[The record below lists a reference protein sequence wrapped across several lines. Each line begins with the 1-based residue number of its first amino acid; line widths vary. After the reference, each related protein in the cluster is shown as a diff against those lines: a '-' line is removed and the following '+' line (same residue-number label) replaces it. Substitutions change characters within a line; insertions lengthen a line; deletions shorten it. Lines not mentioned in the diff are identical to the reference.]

1 MTVTCEQRLL
11 YRVGTTPL
19 EKANE
24 DAKSLA
30 ELLWFTD
37 YRPTMPELTQVRSE
51 MASEE
56 FQRLLCVLELLS
68 QYPVCPRDKAARLQ
82 QLTRRFHSLLL
93 GNKGPQPRGRYSPSK
108 RWKLSDK
115 TEAFRKALLPMQT
128 RTYADSTGR
137 HHGLSI

>member
-30 ELLWFTD
+30 ELLWFTE
-37 YRPTMPELTQVRSE
+37 YRPTMPELNQVRSE
-51 MASEE
+51 ITSEE

-68 QYPVCPRDKAARLQ
+68 QYPVCPRDKAVRLQ

-93 GNKGPQPRGRYSPSK
+93 GDKGHSRAEKNFQKKKEKKKKKKKDLK
-108 RWKLSDK
+108 RL
-115 TEAFRKALLPMQT
+115 F
-128 RTYADSTGR
+128 
-137 HHGLSI
+137 